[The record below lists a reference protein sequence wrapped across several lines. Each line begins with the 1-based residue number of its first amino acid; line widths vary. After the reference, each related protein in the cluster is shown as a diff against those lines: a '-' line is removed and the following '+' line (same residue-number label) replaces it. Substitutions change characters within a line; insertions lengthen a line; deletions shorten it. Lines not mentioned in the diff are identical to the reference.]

1 MVPCVGDGVY
11 PSTGGHMGKEK
22 KKHGLTAT
30 YRTIPS
36 RQAGEAAAGGGAELR
51 EEGERRYKV
60 GRPPRP
66 LQRAS
71 DRARST

>member
-1 MVPCVGDGVY
+1 MADGVY

-36 RQAGEAAAGGGAELR
+36 RQAGEAAAGGGAVLM
-51 EEGERRYKV
+51 EEEERR
-60 GRPPRP
+60 
-66 LQRAS
+66 
-71 DRARST
+71 